1 MLEYSLDD
9 AEELL
14 KKNKESAEKNIK
26 QISFDLGFLRDQ
38 MTITEVTMART
49 YNWDVKKRKEKKDA
63 SGSENKAWIDY
74 FYVCY

>member
-26 QISFDLGFLRDQ
+26 QITFDLGFFY
-38 MTITEVTMART
+38 I
-49 YNWDVKKRKEKKDA
+49 
-63 SGSENKAWIDY
+63 SET
-74 FYVCY
+74 FQH